1 MSGYSI
7 EIFVPAHPSDL
18 HTIEKMVKFRD
29 FILNSPIALWPE
41 GTIVYAPEWKA
52 TSRRKSAPPVPAE
65 RPTVAEA
72 GDNAAHA
79 AESPAIDLTI
89 PAELRRA

>member
-7 EIFVPAHPSDL
+7 TIRAFLPCGTDSAGHVQAHQIIAVITKSVLEHGFVDVAVTDKYLP
-18 HTIEKMVKFRD
+18 
-29 FILNSPIALWPE
+29 N
-41 GTIVYAPEWKA
+41 
-52 TSRRKSAPPVPAE
+52 RKSAPPVPAE
-65 RPTVAEA
+65 RPAVAEA

-89 PAELRRA
+89 PAELRR